1 VWPDCSQCSVVR
13 RQGGARTWFS
23 RSCATKFNMALALVA
38 SLVGVALSSSVSTAG
53 WKPVVTT
60 TDEERATVLPFTVAL
75 KPSNLAQLDALL
87 EAVSVRSHPHDG
99 DPSACHFVPSPTCH
113 CPSTTTIHQ
122 VRALVVAQ
130 YVHVHAGAVAN
141 VPASGLLRLGFRDD
155 TGHLKQAL
163 ITSSH
168 ALLARA
174 LFIFLPCTCA
184 CTHAGSRQPA
194 VRAVPHLSRGDPTHR
209 NGSRHCHTGPR
220 GACSGI
226 MCRSR
231 RFTSVCTFF
240 SSRPWQPRVGCDW
253 TCLLTVRPPPTPPHH
268 PLRPSTFTP

>member
-1 VWPDCSQCSVVR
+1 
-13 RQGGARTWFS
+13 
-23 RSCATKFNMALALVA
+23 MALALVA

-163 ITSSH
+163 ITVRTRFLHVHFSFSCH
-168 ALLARA
+168 ARA
-174 LFIFLPCTCA
+174 
-184 CTHAGSRQPA
+184 HAHTQDPDSPQYGQYLTSAEVIRLTATDPA
-194 VRAVPHLSRGDPTHR
+194 TVTRVRGALAPASCVDRGDSLR
-209 NGSRHCHTGPR
+209 YALFSRPVHGNHGWGVIGP
-220 GACSGI
+220 ACSQSDHHQHH
-226 MCRSR
+226 R
-231 RFTSVCTFF
+231 T
-240 SSRPWQPRVGCDW
+240 
-253 TCLLTVRPPPTPPHH
+253 TPCAQAHSH
-268 PLRPSTFTP
+268 RDSM